1 MGSTQTLYEVLG
13 VAQGAGTAEL
23 RAAYR
28 REAGALEASRS
39 RMSPQSFNDRSQL
52 LRMAMSTLVDPA
64 SRHGYDIKLAAS
76 RGTDLATEPMGLALV
91 PLAPQPEAV
100 ANARADA
107 LSLRA
112 DALSLRADAMLL
124 RAGVDAPASAA
135 GEVARTVA
143 SGTMS
148 ALKYFVRAVGLL
160 VLMGVLAFSLTRCM
174 RGDPAARSTALE
186 TKANERT
193 ALQEYY
199 QTHGMRPANMA
210 ELELLEAERRRRE
223 NQGRS
228 EAQDREK
235 AERDARR
242 FDDDARQR
250 AREVSENLR
259 RSEEQARREALAEQA
274 RKQYEAQANRAAK
287 EAEQRRIERQQNQ
300 WREILRN

>member
-1 MGSTQTLYEVLG
+1 MGSTETLYEVLG
-13 VAQGAGTAEL
+13 VAQAAGLAEL
-23 RAAYR
+23 RAAFR
-28 REAGALEASRS
+28 REVGALEAARS
-39 RMSPQSFNDRSQL
+39 GMSPQSFNDRLQL
-52 LRMAMSTLVDPA
+52 LRVAMSTLVDPA
-64 SRHGYDIKLAAS
+64 SRLGYDTKLAAS
-76 RGTDLATEPMGLALV
+76 GRADLPTEPMGLALV

-100 ANARADA
+100 TNARADA

-124 RAGVDAPASAA
+124 RAGLDGPAA
-135 GEVARTVA
+135 GAAEVARTVA
-143 SGTMS
+143 SGTVS

-160 VLMGVLAFSLTRCM
+160 VLMGVVAFSLTRCM
-174 RGDPAARSTALE
+174 GGDPSARSATLE
-186 TKANERT
+186 SKANEKA

-199 QTHGMRPANMA
+199 QTHGVRPANMA

-259 RSEEQARREALAEQA
+259 RTEEQARRDAQAEQM
-274 RKQYEAQANRAAK
+274 RKQYEAQAERATQ

-300 WREILRN
+300 WREILRK